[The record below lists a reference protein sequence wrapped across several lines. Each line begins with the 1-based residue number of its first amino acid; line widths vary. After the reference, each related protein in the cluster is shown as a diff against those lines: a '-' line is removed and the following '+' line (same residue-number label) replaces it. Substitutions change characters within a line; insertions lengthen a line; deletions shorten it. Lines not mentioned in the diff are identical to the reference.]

1 MSFRMPVENEKY
13 ERQYLQ
19 WEPTER
25 DRKRADLNHGQTLE
39 RLAQRGGM
47 SWCEMAAILSDRPW
61 HKMTEAGAIAEIEAE
76 GARRREPADR
86 AERAF
91 AIAKTL
97 QELVSL
103 QATADK
109 DNDQ

>member
-1 MSFRMPVENEKY
+1 MMSFRMPIENENY
-13 ERQYLQ
+13 ERRYLQ

-25 DRKRADLNHGQTLE
+25 DRQRADINHGQTLE

-61 HKMTEAGAIAEIEAE
+61 HRMTEAAAIAEIEAE
-76 GARRREPADR
+76 GDRRREPADR

-91 AIAKTL
+91 AIAQTL
-97 QELVSL
+97 HELHSL
-103 QATADK
+103 KERGDE
-109 DNDQ
+109 